1 MSSITG
7 GCLCGAV
14 RITATGQPLRV
25 GVCHCLDCRKH
36 HGAPFF
42 AAAIFPDAAVTVT
55 GQTSSYQDRHFCPV
69 CGGSPFS
76 LWRDE
81 IAFHIGALDE
91 PSQFQPTYELWMVRR
106 EEWLPEFAEMRPYV
120 KDRETTQILDQ

>member
-1 MSSITG
+1 MHQVTG

-14 RITATGQPLRV
+14 RITATGQPFRV

-42 AAAIFPDAAVTVT
+42 AAAIFPETAVTVT
-55 GQTSSYQDRHFCPV
+55 GETHSYQDRHFCPI

-76 LWRDE
+76 RWQDE
-81 IAFHIGALDE
+81 IAFHIGALDD
-91 PSQFQPTYELWMVRR
+91 PSSFTPTYELWTIRR
-106 EEWLPEFAEMRPYV
+106 EDWLPEFPGMRHYEQNRTG
-120 KDRETTQILDQ
+120 DSRTEG

>member
-1 MSSITG
+1 MEQVSG

-14 RITATGQPLRV
+14 RIAAKGKPLRV
-25 GVCHCLDCRKH
+25 GLCHCLDCRKH

-42 AAAIFPDAAVTVT
+42 AAAIFPQDAVTVT
-55 GQTSSYQDRHFCPV
+55 GPTSSYQDRHFCPV

-76 LWRDE
+76 RWQDE

-91 PSQFQPTYELWMVRR
+91 PSRFQPTYELWTIRR
-106 EEWLPEFAEMRPYV
+106 EDWLPKIPTLRHYER
-120 KDRETTQILDQ
+120 DRGEGRTEG